1 MALAKALSSNS
12 VVWKR
17 KKKLFYQGILTDKK
31 KNSWWIGQQAMEKL
45 CEGVLHVRQETT
57 MFKSGT
63 LPLKMYQASDSFSPN
78 AVDEQSV
85 PSATRAMT
93 SV

>member
-1 MALAKALSSNS
+1 M
-12 VVWKR
+12 
-17 KKKLFYQGILTDKK
+17 
-31 KNSWWIGQQAMEKL
+31 
-45 CEGVLHVRQETT
+45 RQETT